1 MCTVYQ
7 AFNRKNSEECWAVR
21 VMKVPE
27 QDILHKIKIEA
38 AVMSMCSNPNI
49 VNYHSSYYY
58 MNCLFM
64 FIEFMDG
71 GCLTEVIYQYM
82 RNIPENIA
90 AFIMKEILLGLDVL
104 HRHKQIHR
112 DLKSD
117 NILVDKNGRIK
128 VADFGF
134 AIQLTKEQKNRK
146 SVVGTPAWM
155 APELIKKEMYNE
167 LVDVWSVGVIA
178 VELAEGEPPFLRL
191 PALKAMYFIST
202 KDAYRLN
209 KMKFSENYCDF
220 VARCLEKDI
229 KKRWSIRQLLKHPF
243 ITQIGNG

>member
-1 MCTVYQ
+1 MC
-7 AFNRKNSEECWAVR
+7 A
-21 VMKVPE
+21 
-27 QDILHKIKIEA
+27 
-38 AVMSMCSNPNI
+38 NPNI
-49 VNYHSSYYY
+49 VNYHNSYYY

-82 RNIPENIA
+82 KKIPEKIA
-90 AFIMKEILLGLDVL
+90 AYIMREILLGLDEL
-104 HRHKQIHR
+104 HKHKQIHR

-117 NILVDKNGRIK
+117 NILVDKQGQVK

-155 APELIKKEMYNE
+155 APELIKKENYNE
-167 LVDVWSVGVIA
+167 LVDGWSVGVIA

-209 KMKFSENYCDF
+209 KHKFSSSYCEF
-220 VARCLEKDI
+220 VEKCLEKDI
-229 KKRWSIRQLLKHPF
+229 KKRWSIERLLKHPF
-243 ITQIGNG
+243 ITQIGDGKAERAQFAKMVQDKKDVSLSELMAQN

>member
-1 MCTVYQ
+1 
-7 AFNRKNSEECWAVR
+7 
-21 VMKVPE
+21 
-27 QDILHKIKIEA
+27 
-38 AVMSMCSNPNI
+38 MSMCANPNI
-49 VNYHSSYYY
+49 VNYHASYFY

-82 RNIPENIA
+82 KKIDERISS
-90 AFIMKEILLGLDVL
+90 FIMREILLGLDML

-117 NILVDKNGRIK
+117 NILVDKNGQVK

-155 APELIKKEMYNE
+155 APELIKKENYTE

-178 VELAEGEPPFLRL
+178 VQLAEG
-191 PALKAMYFIST
+191 
-202 KDAYRLN
+202 
-209 KMKFSENYCDF
+209 
-220 VARCLEKDI
+220 
-229 KKRWSIRQLLKHPF
+229 
-243 ITQIGNG
+243 